1 MDSQP
6 WCSLSGPL
14 LPKGSRYL
22 SLTVPWIL
30 TPKGTL
36 TDYPTSQG
44 LRAASKNQVLPC
56 QAPRS
61 GLRELVSRNCG
72 AKGGSI
78 ENHLPLGDLAER
90 GSWASPG
97 KPCCSGGFSK
107 RVAGVDAEGQM
118 IPSSGFLEPNK
129 RHMEGLG
136 HAPHVWDLGSGPVN
150 PVPGVPQ
157 GTLAYPALLPHP
169 SDCGWHCLTHCPT
182 RHKAL
187 PMGGHRSPSTQQRPP
202 PSGLYVWEVGP
213 DPEPIPQSLCS
224 AMGKGK
230 KSRTACLPQPPEAG
244 PGDWRL
250 RRG

>member
-1 MDSQP
+1 MFWEYAEVMAARHHECTKCQWIQHPRERARRPGQLPSGRSAAYGSRQEHGCLRPPGTGGQADLLQEACSADLLPAQLPARHHSPYLGQGAPPLDSQP

-61 GLRELVSRNCG
+61 GLREPVSRNCG

-118 IPSSGFLEPNK
+118 IPSSGFLE
-129 RHMEGLG
+129 HL
-136 HAPHVWDLGSGPVN
+136 
-150 PVPGVPQ
+150 
-157 GTLAYPALLPHP
+157 
-169 SDCGWHCLTHCPT
+169 
-182 RHKAL
+182 
-187 PMGGHRSPSTQQRPP
+187 
-202 PSGLYVWEVGP
+202 
-213 DPEPIPQSLCS
+213 
-224 AMGKGK
+224 
-230 KSRTACLPQPPEAG
+230 
-244 PGDWRL
+244 
-250 RRG
+250 